1 MRDEHSQAGM
11 SIVHHATPEE
21 RARHAEIRRQ
31 VEGELPELSAWAK
44 QVAATGER
52 RVAVGA
58 VFTAQE
64 RQIVEAIDAC
74 AEGHALSGRAAVV
87 REALGLLLGLRIP
100 QEPPAG

>member
-1 MRDEHSQAGM
+1 MQDEHSHTGR

-21 RARHAEIRRQ
+21 RARHAEIRREI
-31 VEGELPELSAWAK
+31 EGEIPELAAWAR
-44 QVAATGER
+44 QVAGSGQG

-64 RQIVEAIDAC
+64 QQIIEAIDAY

-87 REALGLLLGLRIP
+87 REALGLLLGMRIP

>member
-1 MRDEHSQAGM
+1 MRDEHSQAGR

-21 RARHAEIRRQ
+21 RSRHAEIRRQ
-31 VEGELPELSAWAK
+31 VEGELPELAAWAK
-44 QVAATGER
+44 QVAATGEG

-64 RQIVEAIDAC
+64 RQIVEAIDAY

-87 REALGLLLGLRIP
+87 REALSLLLGLRIP
-100 QEPPAG
+100 LEPPAG